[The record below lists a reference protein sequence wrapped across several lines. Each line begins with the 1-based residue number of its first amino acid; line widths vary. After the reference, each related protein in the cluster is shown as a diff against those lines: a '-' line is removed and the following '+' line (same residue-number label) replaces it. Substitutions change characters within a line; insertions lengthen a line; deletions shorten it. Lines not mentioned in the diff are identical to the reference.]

1 MKKRHLI
8 SRLDRK
14 TRYIEQLRTMLRE
27 QKFAHLEEMESLRRE
42 LIAAE
47 DEVIVACI
55 EASNLADE
63 LNTELL
69 FSRNLRSSYEGACK
83 RVWDLE
89 ERLNLADESKTEYQ
103 RLWWKTAGEILNLQ
117 NELGLIAQVEEKNR
131 WDTERDNRNLTIENL
146 TLKTRVAELT
156 NFLER
161 ARRELPGLDQLLPD
175 EFPF

>member
-14 TRYIEQLRTMLRE
+14 TRYIAQLRTMLRE

-89 ERLNLADESKTEYQ
+89 ERLNLAEDRRSE
-103 RLWWKTAGEILNLQ
+103 
-117 NELGLIAQVEEKNR
+117 

>member
-89 ERLNLADESKTEYQ
+89 ERLNLAEDRRSE
-103 RLWWKTAGEILNLQ
+103 
-117 NELGLIAQVEEKNR
+117 

-161 ARRELPGLDQLLPD
+161 ARRELAGLDQLLPD

>member
-14 TRYIEQLRTMLRE
+14 TRYIAQLRTMLRE

-89 ERLNLADESKTEYQ
+89 ERLNLAEDRRSE
-103 RLWWKTAGEILNLQ
+103 
-117 NELGLIAQVEEKNR
+117 

-156 NFLER
+156 NFLKR

>member
-47 DEVIVACI
+47 DEAIVACI
-55 EASNLADE
+55 EASNARDE

-89 ERLNLADESKTEYQ
+89 ERLNLAEDRRSE
-103 RLWWKTAGEILNLQ
+103 
-117 NELGLIAQVEEKNR
+117 

>member
-89 ERLNLADESKTEYQ
+89 ERLNLAEDRRSE
-103 RLWWKTAGEILNLQ
+103 
-117 NELGLIAQVEEKNR
+117 

>member
-89 ERLNLADESKTEYQ
+89 ERLNLAEDRRSE
-103 RLWWKTAGEILNLQ
+103 
-117 NELGLIAQVEEKNR
+117 

-146 TLKTRVAELT
+146 TLKRDIDVIKHDFRNLENRVAELT

>member
-14 TRYIEQLRTMLRE
+14 TRYIAQLRTMLRE

-47 DEVIVACI
+47 DEAIVACI
-55 EASNLADE
+55 EASNARDE

-89 ERLNLADESKTEYQ
+89 ERLNLAEDRRSE
-103 RLWWKTAGEILNLQ
+103 
-117 NELGLIAQVEEKNR
+117 